1 MERDELAAGFFLIA
15 HDEFSGK
22 LRVARERLGH
32 GLVAA
37 QLAQLLIAGRI
48 ALADGR
54 VVLTDNYAPEPN
66 EVDAYVLDSVQRHV
80 SVRAVRAWVDAL
92 AEPLYE
98 RIAQRLQDLG
108 IVHREGGGGLVRRK
122 PDRFPADDLLTAA
135 RPRMRLERMI
145 RSPKDL
151 DLPGAFTASLLWT
164 LGAEGVLDPEID
176 RTAARELVR
185 QVNEHLPADLHAVL
199 AGARAAADGDG

>member
-22 LRVARERLGH
+22 LRMNRDRLGF

-37 QLAQLLIAGRI
+37 ELAQLLAAGRI
-48 ALADGR
+48 ALVDGR
-54 VVLTDNYAPEPN
+54 VVLTDSYTVEPN
-66 EVDAYVLDSVQRHV
+66 DVDGYVLDTIQRHV
-80 SVRAVRAWVDAL
+80 SVRSVRAWTDSL

-98 RIAQRLQDLG
+98 LIAQRLQNLG
-108 IVHREGGGGLVRRK
+108 VVRREAGGGLVRRK
-122 PDRFPADDLLTAA
+122 PDRFPGVDLLAAA

-145 RSPKDL
+145 ANPRER
-151 DLPGAFTASLLWT
+151 DLPGAFTASLLWA

-176 RTAARELVR
+176 RIAARELVR
-185 QVNEHLPADLHAVL
+185 QVDEQLPADLQAVL
-199 AGARAAADGDG
+199 AAARAAADGN

>member
-22 LRVARERLGH
+22 LRVNRERLGY

-37 QLAQLLIAGRI
+37 ELAQLLVAGRI

-54 VVLTDNYAPEPN
+54 VVLTDSYTVEPN
-66 EVDAYVLDSVQRHV
+66 EVDGYVLDTIQRHV
-80 SVRAVRAWVDAL
+80 SVRSVRAWADSL
-92 AEPLYE
+92 AQPLYDLIS
-98 RIAQRLQDLG
+98 RRLESLG
-108 IVHREGGGGLVRRK
+108 VVRRESGGGLVRRK
-122 PDRFPADDLLTAA
+122 PDRFPGVDLLAAA

-145 RSPKDL
+145 GSPREL

-164 LGAEGVLDPEID
+164 LGLEGVLDPEID
-176 RTAARELVR
+176 RSAARELVR
-185 QVNEHLPADLHAVL
+185 QVNEHLPADLHTVL
-199 AGARAAADGDG
+199 AGVRAAAEGD